1 MAAVFAAREHGPMD
15 LGRLVA
21 IKVMSAALVGDPESE
36 RLFLREAG
44 LSARLE
50 HQHIVRVYEVGE
62 ADGTLFISMELL
74 HGAALNKLCAR
85 ESPPLPIAL
94 KLLID
99 ISKAL
104 HFAHELRDARGAPLD
119 LVHQDVTPHNVM
131 VTYDGVPKLLD
142 FGVARIG
149 AMDASRT
156 DTVRGKP
163 AYLAPEQVL
172 GERLDRRTDVFAL
185 GAIAYELLTGGR
197 LFKGGS
203 QLQMYAAI
211 TSKVIPQASDHGVP
225 GPIAA
230 VVDRATDRDPK
241 KRFSDMAAMG
251 KALEEARLATGITE
265 VEEEVLGAWAREHAP
280 PTYSLLELEREIS
293 GGDTTTDDTTTDV
306 ADLPTQ
312 QTERPSGSDRPDL
325 SDVPTNSQVRRKPT
339 ATSSPTAYLLVTLAA
354 LVLGAV
360 GAQWINRST
369 STTDAPPITTTLS
382 PAPTTQPTSPK
393 SARSLAPNLAVPNPR
408 ASTSA
413 RHTSPIAP
421 PPTTPNPPTST
432 APPSATATPPP
443 VLTSATPP
451 MLTSATP
458 PMLTSATPAVDKAG
472 KIAVRSSPWGAV
484 FLDGVPVGN
493 SPQILRVMPGPHTVG
508 VRTKSGQSKQR
519 TVTVRPGQTV
529 VVQLVF

>member
-1 MAAVFAAREHGPMD
+1 MAAVFAARENGPMD

-21 IKVMSAALVGDPESE
+21 LKVMSAALVGDPDSE
-36 RLFLREAG
+36 RMFLREAG

-50 HQHIVRVYEVGE
+50 HRHIVRVYEVGE

-94 KLLID
+94 RLLAD

-149 AMDASRT
+149 ARDASRT

-185 GAIAYELLTGGR
+185 GAIAYELLTGSR

-203 QLQMYAAI
+203 PLEIYAAI
-211 TSKVIPQASDHGVP
+211 SSKAIPQASDHDIP

-230 VVDRATDRDPK
+230 VVDRATDRNPK
-241 KRFSDMAAMG
+241 KRFDDMAAMG
-251 KALEEARLATGITE
+251 EALEEARLAVGITD
-265 VEEEVLGAWAREHAP
+265 VEEGVLGAWAREHAP
-280 PTYSLLELEREIS
+280 PTYSLLELEREITD
-293 GGDTTTDDTTTDV
+293 GKTTTDDTTTDV
-306 ADLPTQ
+306 ADLL
-312 QTERPSGSDRPDL
+312 TERTGRPSRSHPSDL
-325 SDVPTNSQVRRKPT
+325 TGAPTKSEVRRKPT
-339 ATSSPTAYLLVTLAA
+339 TISSSIPYLLVLLATV
-354 LVLGAV
+354 VLGV
-360 GAQWINRST
+360 LGSPWISRST
-369 STTDAPPITTTLS
+369 SNSATPHASATAAHATTTS
-382 PAPTTQPTSPK
+382 
-393 SARSLAPNLAVPNPR
+393 V
-408 ASTSA
+408 
-413 RHTSPIAP
+413 AP
-421 PPTTPNPPTST
+421 PPTTKPTIATSAQPLAPKLTVPNGPPSTSARRPPPIAKTST
-432 APPSATATPPP
+432 APSLPTSAALPSVTATTLP
-443 VLTSATPP
+443 VSTEAKSSPT
-451 MLTSATP
+451 
-458 PMLTSATPAVDKAG
+458 VDKAG

-493 SPQILRVMPGPHTVG
+493 SPQVLRVVPGPHTIG

-519 TVTVRPGQTV
+519 AVTVRPGQTV